1 MKTKTTT
8 FLWLCGILTAL
19 FVTQSAFADIET
31 RPGSEYVGERMVRQF
46 SDANN
51 RFPFALTI
59 TTTPTGNLRFEI
71 SSVDGTDVKFFDQGI
86 VVASGD
92 ARIYT
97 NGGNAAQW
105 TNYFNQYKIIDGV
118 QTSSE
123 SANGKTSFE
132 IAPKTTIPSDAVLVY
147 KAAIKYYYGNTN
159 RETTHAGG
167 YEFPIYQYGT
177 DASNQAATSICHMAI
192 VNGANTAYLTASTDK
207 SNGIISFSIHSSSDG
222 TGTNTAKF
230 WTNGS
235 HIGFVND
242 GLKLR
247 SYSNVSW
254 CNKSIST
261 YFDRS
266 LSSDETVVTYTIKN
280 EYKND
285 IPDDLV
291 LTYCDDG
298 IYWNNNGTTVGCT
311 HPFNYH
317 YGSSCL
323 ASSYV
328 QASTS
333 DITKSSV
340 SVNIAVSSDLQGSDF
355 AFKYRIPGS
364 EWTTAYTGAFVENYT
379 FTGLAPQTAYEFQV
393 DALTDDV
400 VTASSDVLSVTTL
413 ASTIDIQVSDILK
426 RSAVV
431 NVDNSDFYDIAE
443 YKLSYK
449 ESGAPSYTEL
459 GTVTFPYTLESL
471 TASTL
476 YDVKIDA
483 AAPTFDDPTE
493 QISQNTSFSTM
504 SSGSDVCSKEL
515 THDSHKAYLSME
527 TANNGDIVC
536 SVADVNGDQSNY
548 GFRDEQFVRTTSLS
562 EGFWKVGNENA
573 SVYFSAIEYTDN
585 NPIATLKLKSGV
597 SIPLGTIITFN
608 NGNIGWKESGI
619 GRFQKTSVSYTYGTV
634 CCNLE
639 PIKAEVV
646 DVTGTTATI
655 HTSNACLVDDGNEY
669 NFSLKYRKY
678 GDVEYT
684 SVPGTI
690 GKHEYVLSKLEYGQE
705 YEYFYEAVQIGNPEN
720 IITSNVQ
727 KFLVRIKG
735 NEVCGHV
742 EYNSVNSY
750 ISIIME
756 TSLQGDLVTSIF
768 NTRTPENN
776 LSFREDNKSAHK
788 ISNYKVILPDGTET
802 EASNYFEDF
811 VLSGYKTVAV
821 FKKKVDIPVGSKI
834 KLNSTHMV
842 WRSDVN
848 NDAYVVLETKPV
860 FTYGNYCSDII
871 SESCSLSYKYNS
883 TTCYISM
890 ETDMYGNVVVSIDGE
905 DNTRF
910 RTNSGDNGMHILS
923 RYTVNGAAAS
933 NYFESI
939 AVAADYKSITL
950 TPKTTAHLSNI
961 DKIEYNGQ
969 ILWKTDSHA
978 DEWIDN
984 KKIQHTYGT
993 ACCEAGKELKLT
1005 VDNITQSSAVASA
1018 SNFCLQD
1025 QDYNY
1030 NFKYKIAGSTAEY
1043 STLPYQP
1050 SGIYNLNN
1058 LISGVEYEVVY
1069 EAVYPGATEPDYTI
1083 SANFT
1088 TSDYSGE
1095 VCDRE
1100 FHMNSEYQIGLSLE
1114 TLLNGDVIMS
1124 ISSHCGYDDV
1134 KFVNEAGHIA
1144 TSNEFFKVNGV
1155 AASNYFAQPVLSAD
1169 GLTSTMKCINP
1180 LPDNAVITI
1189 AGNNNKLVW
1198 FANNGNHWI
1207 INSDQFDNFSYTY
1220 GTYCCSLGALRAT
1233 VASIGKHTA
1242 SVEIQDDCIINDEYQ
1257 YRIKYQIKDTPS
1269 SVAVV
1274 DGRPEFGVYMLS
1286 DLMSGTNYEAVVEAA
1301 YPSFANAE
1309 VFVQSNRVEFATEM
1323 PGSEICDKLY
1333 KDGDY
1338 TINLS
1343 METLQNGDIKIS
1355 LVGQSHESVLYNE
1368 RMLNSINWYLVDGEA
1383 ASTYFADPVV
1393 AADGK
1398 SATIKLIDASIA
1410 DNAVITMTGEAG
1422 GGIRW
1427 DVDDVYHFIPGN
1439 NEQFADFKYTYHT
1452 VCCAAG
1458 KNLLSKAKDISYNTA
1473 NIQIYDGCIFGN
1485 GYEYKLTYKLKDS
1498 AIETV
1503 IEGRADNGLY
1513 MLDNL
1518 LSGATY
1524 VAVAEAAYPS
1534 FENPTVEE
1542 RAEVEF
1548 TTLSKS
1554 SEVCDRIFSTNGQG
1568 DYAIGI
1574 DFETLGNGDV
1584 LISINNH
1591 CGYDDVKFSDEN
1603 GHMITDISFYK
1614 VNGGDASTYFSSP
1627 VLSDDALTSTMKCI
1641 SPLPD
1646 NAKITLTENNYKLV
1660 WFADGGTKY
1669 TQEAA
1674 QFAGFSYTY
1683 GSYCTAKGLVRAEV
1697 ASVAFE
1703 TATITANNKSIAGEP
1718 YVYRLKYRKAG
1729 TTGDYTIA
1737 ATSFQSVY
1745 EITNLSAGTDYE
1757 AVLEVGYPDFSAG
1770 AISSWT
1776 VYFST
1781 LNHQSDVCNV
1791 AVGPGA
1797 LKQSTCYISLETNDG
1812 GDLVVSISGEGIVFR
1827 KTDPGSIEVNLSNFK
1842 VGDESATNYF
1852 NSTSELTDNK
1862 AIYRLLDGKS
1872 IPMGTIISYSGAVS
1886 WKVLDG
1892 AEYKDD
1898 YVLPWNASFAYGT
1911 MCVTSPI
1918 RIGDNYYD
1926 TMEEAVAAAGEDDV
1940 IILLQSIDDDL
1951 NVTKNLN
1958 VNADGFSMG
1967 NVTIGDGY
1975 TLNLAGNLGCDDLIL
1990 KSGVTTSGQLLPNG
2004 YNVVVNGNAY
2014 FDKQFEP
2021 SSKRMWYSLSL
2032 PFDVKVTDMYN
2043 AATEAH
2049 ENLAVIDEIAINVYN
2064 GSKRANNEVG
2074 WEYVENPSS
2083 VLNAGTSYY
2092 YVINHFAQNNNIR
2105 FKAADK
2111 TKLFA
2116 DNTIPLTYYK
2126 GTSSY
2131 ESDFGWNGIGN
2142 NQLYSVKMS
2151 CDGVAYGLV
2160 YQSNSDSYK
2169 PCILNETSFNPGTA
2183 VFLQSTDA
2191 EPEVTLSA
2199 AQLKSAEIIVNP
2211 FKLNI
2216 SGNGASDYC
2225 YVSASTESTDS
2236 YNIGKDLVK
2245 MGTYKSGNYVSM
2257 WLGAYGLDLS
2267 CADLMISGGEAYAGL
2282 GIYAP
2287 KAGNYKLFA
2296 DKFVDGQN
2304 IILTKNGVDVFDF
2317 ANGEYEFAL
2326 AKGINSGYGIRIEV
2340 EDIPTVA
2347 EGIDGVSVYAKNGY
2361 IHILGMNGGD
2371 EYVVN
2376 NMFYNVA
2383 SGVADGS
2390 EVIIGVQKGT
2400 YIVEVGESN
2409 IKIIVD

>member
-1 MKTKTTT
+1 MKAKTTT

-19 FVTQSAFADIET
+19 FVTQSAFAVDL
-31 RPGSEYVGERMVRQF
+31 RPGSEYVEQKIIRNSADQ
-46 SDANN
+46 NN
-51 RFPFALTI
+51 DPAPFNLTI
-59 TTTPTGNLRFEI
+59 TTLSNGDVKYTI
-71 SSVDGTDVKFFDQGI
+71 SS
-86 VVASGD
+86 
-92 ARIYT
+92 
-97 NGGNAAQW
+97 
-105 TNYFNQYKIIDGV
+105 
-118 QTSSE
+118 
-123 SANGKTSFE
+123 
-132 IAPKTTIPSDAVLVY
+132 
-147 KAAIKYYYGNTN
+147 
-159 RETTHAGG
+159 
-167 YEFPIYQYGT
+167 
-177 DASNQAATSICHMAI
+177 
-192 VNGANTAYLTASTDK
+192 
-207 SNGIISFSIHSSSDG
+207 
-222 TGTNTAKF
+222 
-230 WTNGS
+230 
-235 HIGFVND
+235 
-242 GLKLR
+242 
-247 SYSNVSW
+247 
-254 CNKSIST
+254 
-261 YFDRS
+261 
-266 LSSDETVVTYTIKN
+266 
-280 EYKND
+280 
-285 IPDDLV
+285 
-291 LTYCDDG
+291 
-298 IYWNNNGTTVGCT
+298 NNGTPVSWNGSGLDESKFCLKHNNDPQNAVNMKNNYLVLQAPSGNDIILKNLNRNTIFPGAIVVYEGPISYTYGGVAKTTV
-311 HPFNYH
+311 FNGGQDAIIYT
-317 YGSSCL
+317 YGTIENQSGPTLTMQNLPLYQDNSASMAYITASYNEDNGEITFKINSNADGRDEGNVAYFRTANGGGL
-323 ASSYV
+323 DASYIILSSYLKPELCGKNILQYYTRNSFARDDQSNKAIV
-328 QASTS
+328 FTPIGDFVAPSDMTLAYWKGVGQWDSYVSWFQTQSRGARTSWLYRLPIEDKASIKIKV
-333 DITKSSV
+333 DEFTKSTVIINST
-340 SVNIAVSSDLQGSDF
+340 ISSDLQDSDF

-393 DALTDDV
+393 DALTGDV
-400 VTASSDVLSVTTL
+400 VTASSNVLFVTTL

-431 NVDNSDFYDIAE
+431 NVDNSDFYDVAE

-459 GTVTFPYTLESL
+459 GIVALPYTLEGL
-471 TASTL
+471 TAGTL

-493 QISQNTSFSTM
+493 QISQNTSFSTL
-504 SSGSDVCSKEL
+504 SNGSDVCSVEL
-515 THDSHKAYLSME
+515 NGGGTVRAYLSME
-527 TANNGDIVC
+527 TATNGDVIL
-536 SVADVNGDQSNY
+536 SIAANAAGDKTNI
-548 GFRDEQFVRTTSLS
+548 GFKNEQFVRTSSLS
-562 EGFWKVGNENA
+562 DGIWKVGNEKAN
-573 SVYFSAIEYTDN
+573 VYFSNIEYAYK
-585 NPIATLKLKSGV
+585 NPIATIKL
-597 SIPLGTIITFN
+597 IPGAVMPANAKLTFTGTI
-608 NGNIGWKESGI
+608 GWNESNTDRNTGSV
-619 GRFQKTSVSYTYGTV
+619 TVSYTYGTV

-669 NFSLKYRKY
+669 SFSLKYRKY
-678 GDVEYT
+678 GETEYT

-742 EYNSVNSY
+742 EYNSGNSY

-776 LSFREDNKSAHK
+776 LSFRDDGPSAHK

-811 VLSGYKTVAV
+811 VLSGFKTVAV
-821 FKKKVDIPVGSKI
+821 FKKKADIPAGSKI

-871 SESCSLSYKYNS
+871 SESCNLSYKYN

-890 ETDMYGNVVVSIDGE
+890 ETDMLGNVVVSIEGDN
-905 DNTRF
+905 NTRF

-969 ILWKTDSHA
+969 ILWKTDNNP
-978 DEWIDN
+978 DEWVDN

-1005 VDNITQSSAVASA
+1005 VDNITQSSATVSA

-1114 TLLNGDVIMS
+1114 TLLNGDVLMS

-1207 INSDQFDNFSYTY
+1207 INSDQFNNFSYTY

-1309 VFVQSNRVEFATEM
+1309 VFVQSNKVEFATEM

-1427 DVDDVYHFIPGN
+1427 DVDGVFHYITGD

-1452 VCCAAG
+1452 VCCADG

-1534 FENPTVEE
+1534 FENPTIEE

-1591 CGYDDVKFSDEN
+1591 CEYDDVKFSDEN

-1770 AISSWT
+1770 AVSSWT

-1797 LKQSTCYISLETNDG
+1797 LKKSTCYISLETNDG
-1812 GDLVVSISGEGIVFR
+1812 GDLVVSISGDKVKFRSDVSSLDWKLSGYSVGEENATEYFEGTPEHSD
-1827 KTDPGSIEVNLSNFK
+1827 KKSIFK
-1842 VGDESATNYF
+1842 LKS
-1852 NSTSELTDNK
+1852 
-1862 AIYRLLDGKS
+1862 GKS
-1872 IPMGTIISYSGAVS
+1872 IPLGTRIKYAGVISWSY
-1886 WKVLDG
+1886 DG
-1892 AEYKDD
+1892 SDD
-1898 YVLPWNASFAYGT
+1898 YVTDITVAGLNMEFSYGT

-1940 IILLQSIDDDL
+1940 IRLLQSIDDDL

-2049 ENLAVIDEIAINVYN
+2049 ENLAFDDEVAITEYN
-2064 GSKRANNEVG
+2064 SVARANGETG
-2074 WEYVENPSS
+2074 WQYLEDPST
-2083 VLNAGTSYY
+2083 VLKAGTTYHY
-2092 YVINHFAQNNNIR
+2092 IINHFAQNNNIR
-2105 FKAADK
+2105 FKAANK
-2111 TKLFA
+2111 AELFA
-2116 DNTIPLTYYK
+2116 DNIIPLTYYT
-2126 GTSSY
+2126 GSS
-2131 ESDFGWNGIGN
+2131 SDVTDFGWNGIGN

-2151 CDGVAYGLV
+2151 CDGIAYGLV
-2160 YQSNSDSYK
+2160 YQSISDSYN
-2169 PCILNETSFNPGTA
+2169 PYLLNETSFNPGTA
-2183 VFLQSTDA
+2183 VFLQSSEAAPT
-2191 EPEVTLSA
+2191 VTLSA

-2216 SGNGASDYC
+2216 SGNGTSDYC

-2236 YNIGKDLVK
+2236 YNMGKDLVK

-2267 CADLMISGGEAYAGL
+2267 CADLMVSGGEAYAGL

-2296 DKFVDGQN
+2296 DKFVEGQS

-2317 ANGEYEFAL
+2317 ANGEYVLAL
-2326 AKGINSGYGIRIEV
+2326 AKGINAGYGIKIVV
-2340 EDIPTVA
+2340 EDIPTETETIGNIVISA
-2347 EGIDGVSVYAKNGY
+2347 KDGKISIKG
-2361 IHILGMNGGD
+2361 LNGGE

-2376 NMFYNVA
+2376 NMFFNVA
-2383 SGVADGS
+2383 SGVANGS
-2390 EVIIGVQKGT
+2390 EVTIEVQKGT
-2400 YIVEVGESN
+2400 YIVKVGESN
-2409 IKIIVD
+2409 VKIIVD